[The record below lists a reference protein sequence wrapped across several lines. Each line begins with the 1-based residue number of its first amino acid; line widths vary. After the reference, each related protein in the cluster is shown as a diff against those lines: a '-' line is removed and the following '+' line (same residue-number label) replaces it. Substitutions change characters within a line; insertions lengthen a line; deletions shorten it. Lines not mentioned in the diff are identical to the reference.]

1 MKPSQVKK
9 ANQFQTQNLTPVKAS
24 NSAVLNLRAAPAA
37 ITSKYLEHTSSS
49 NKSPPSSP
57 KSPISPEFID
67 TSSAN
72 YNEIFLHERDRDL
85 EEEKVFF
92 SPLPRSKQ
100 LAVNRQNSDHD
111 LTAEEPLP
119 SSAAL
124 QALVENHDPD
134 TKYPPDY
141 FAPPSSPPRQTVD
154 EPEDDESDWVRTDTL
169 FPY

>member
-9 ANQFQTQNLTPVKAS
+9 ANQFTTHNFTPVKAGAPS
-24 NSAVLNLRAAPAA
+24 NSAVLNLRAAPA
-37 ITSKYLEHTSSS
+37 ITSKYLEQTRVSGGN
-49 NKSPPSSP
+49 NKSEPSSP
-57 KSPISPEFID
+57 KSPISPEFVD

-100 LAVNRQNSDHD
+100 LAANRSERD
-111 LTAEEPLP
+111 LIEEPLP

-134 TKYPPDY
+134 TKYPPD
-141 FAPPSSPPRQTVD
+141 
-154 EPEDDESDWVRTDTL
+154 
-169 FPY
+169 

>member
-9 ANQFQTQNLTPVKAS
+9 KGNPFATNNFTPVKAGAPS
-24 NSAVLNLRAAPAA
+24 NSAVLNLRGGVG
-37 ITSKYLEHTSSS
+37 ITSKYLEQANNSGS
-49 NKSPPSSP
+49 NKSEPSSP
-57 KSPISPEFID
+57 KSPKTPED

-92 SPLPRSKQ
+92 SPLPRSKH
-100 LAVNRQNSDHD
+100 LAVNRSERSERDVP
-111 LTAEEPLP
+111 EEPLSIP

-134 TKYPPDY
+134 TKYPPGY
-141 FAPPSSPPRQTVD
+141 FAPPSSPPRQTMD
-154 EPEDDESDWVRTDTL
+154 EPEADESDWVCSL
-169 FPY
+169 

>member
-9 ANQFQTQNLTPVKAS
+9 ANQFQLQNLTPVKAAPS
-24 NSAVLNLRAAPAA
+24 NSAVLNLRAAPA
-37 ITSKYLEHTSSS
+37 ITSKYLEQTARTSSG

-57 KSPISPEFID
+57 KSPVSPEFVD

-100 LAVNRQNSDHD
+100 LAVNRQNADQDSI
-111 LTAEEPLP
+111 AKEPLP

-154 EPEDDESDWVRTDTL
+154 EPEDDESDWVRNDT
-169 FPY
+169 